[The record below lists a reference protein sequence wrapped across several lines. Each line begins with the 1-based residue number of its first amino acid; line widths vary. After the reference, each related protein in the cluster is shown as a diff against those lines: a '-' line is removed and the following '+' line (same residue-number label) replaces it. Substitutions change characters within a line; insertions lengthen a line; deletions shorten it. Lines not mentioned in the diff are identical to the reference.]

1 MGKLKEILRKIFY
14 PRDLTCSICKRESFS
29 GKTVCDRCESTLPFN
44 GKSICGRCGRPT
56 AYPIEY
62 CDYCKNKTFSVD
74 FARSVFRYEEP
85 VSKLI
90 RRLKYDG
97 EKYLADELADRMKVV
112 FLRSIGYA
120 DGVVFVPAEAR
131 RKRDR
136 GYNQSQLLA
145 VALSEKIGIPV
156 LDGAVEKIKS
166 TTSQVGLSVKERKE
180 NLKGSFAVKNKGLIK
195 GKRILVVD
203 DVMTTGSTLEA
214 MAERLKSAGAS
225 EVIALTVASVEL
237 KNFKDSQN

>member
-1 MGKLKEILRKIFY
+1 MEKLKEILRKIFY

-29 GKTVCDRCESTLPFN
+29 GKTVCERCESSLPFN

-74 FARSVFRYEEP
+74 FSRSVFRYEEP
-85 VSKLI
+85 ISKLI

-120 DGVVFVPAEAR
+120 DGIVYIPAEVQ
-131 RKRDR
+131 KKKDR
-136 GYNQSQLLA
+136 GYNQGQLLA
-145 VALSEKIGIPV
+145 VALSEKISVPV
-156 LDGAVEKIKS
+156 LEGAVEKVKS
-166 TTSQVGLSVKERKE
+166 TSSQVGLSVKERMA
-180 NLKGSFAVKNKGLIK
+180 NLKGSFAVKNKSLVK

-203 DVMTTGSTLEA
+203 DVMTTGSTLETV
-214 MAERLKSAGAS
+214 AERLKSAGAS
-225 EVIALTVASVEL
+225 EVVALTVASVEL
-237 KNFKDSQN
+237 RNLKNSR